1 MLQLQSRDSDEKL
14 IDSLDKKC
22 LGQFFSGT
30 NRPIRKNGFGFGFG
44 PSSLHL
50 FNTFS
55 AADVK
60 AMCCTSADDDDGD
73 DDAVIVV
80 VSHVAVDSNA

>member
-22 LGQFFSGT
+22 LGHFFPVRTGRSE
-30 NRPIRKNGFGFGFG
+30 KNGFGFGFG